1 MKLRLGKMKSKEIAE
16 WFRITP
22 STFFNNKAKRLEELQ
37 AYCKFED
44 IGKKGVN
51 ILEIYHDE
59 YAGKVKYNMKKWFN
73 ELSEE
78 EQKLSTVDLANKF
91 PKENVTVTFGTLRV
105 YFAALQQEKFGR
117 GWHDEIAPKSKT
129 FENSQMANKG
139 IYGIYYDGEV
149 VYIGKTVVSFD
160 ERFKQH
166 WQGIAKGKK
175 MLVYQELHKLDKH
188 KIEMKPILTLDSIM
202 VNQDEITNRDVES
215 MELALISLYKPKYN
229 RAGMTMPYIY
239 GHQKDNE
246 ESL

>member
-139 IYGIYYDGEV
+139 IYGIYYD
-149 VYIGKTVVSFD
+149 
-160 ERFKQH
+160 
-166 WQGIAKGKK
+166 
-175 MLVYQELHKLDKH
+175 
-188 KIEMKPILTLDSIM
+188 
-202 VNQDEITNRDVES
+202 
-215 MELALISLYKPKYN
+215 
-229 RAGMTMPYIY
+229 
-239 GHQKDNE
+239 
-246 ESL
+246 